1 MAFEFSN
8 PGSPIREIRA
18 AVWKDGQLSVDVVGK
33 ENLQAEIDSFA
44 DSCNIEM
51 LVQRC
56 VNGESDILNQR
67 QGFYGDFTDYPKSY
81 AEMVQL
87 MVNAKSYFDSLP
99 LEIRNKFN
107 NDVNVFISEMD
118 KKDWFVKAG
127 FVTPA
132 VDDVVPEV
140 KE

>member
-18 AVWKDGQLSVDVVGK
+18 AVWKDGELKVEVVGK
-33 ENLQAEIDSFA
+33 ENLQAEIDSYA
-44 DSCNIEM
+44 DSCNIDL

-56 VNGESDILNQR
+56 VNGEPDILNQR
-67 QGFYGDFTDYPKSY
+67 QGFYGDFTEYPKTY
-81 AEMVQL
+81 AEMVEM

-118 KKDWFVKAG
+118 QKDWFEKAG
-127 FVTPA
+127 FVASA
-132 VDDVVPEV
+132 VDDVVSEV